1 MRFSKFSE
9 IFQKFLFESFPNLD
23 NLKKFSNGHIRV
35 QKIKSNQLLK
45 KIIRINREI
54 WGKIEAKISK
64 FETFEFLFIR
74 AQQTRRSQLMKKFS
88 KAKKKWP
95 KSNGRGENSEDP
107 EIEATLLERFFSKF
121 RTYKQTQWGRFGVY
135 REVLRLLIPYSTQYM
150 I

>member
-1 MRFSKFSE
+1 MRFLKFSE
-9 IFQKFLFESFPNLD
+9 IFQKFLFQSFPNSD

-45 KIIRINREI
+45 EIIRIDREI
-54 WGKIEAKISK
+54 WGKIEAKTSK
-64 FETFEFLFIR
+64 FGTFEVSLFSFLFIR

-121 RTYKQTQWGRFGVY
+121 RTYKQTQ
-135 REVLRLLIPYSTQYM
+135 LLYM
-150 I
+150 HT